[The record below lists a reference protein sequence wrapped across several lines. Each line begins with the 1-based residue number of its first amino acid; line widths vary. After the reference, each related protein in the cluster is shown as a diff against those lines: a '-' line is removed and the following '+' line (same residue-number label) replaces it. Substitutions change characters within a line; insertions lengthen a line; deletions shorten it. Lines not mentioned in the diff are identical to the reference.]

1 MSVDLVRMPLAFQ
14 YSPNRGQRRGLCRP
28 QKLDSGLLPAVV
40 DGSPFWRPSY
50 LDKNRGADANR
61 HNSVMC
67 TPRLAVNRTSPPWC
81 SFGLLSGTSLVHAFG
96 KSHRLSRIGAQFEHR
111 SAGFFRRAQEGSR
124 LAHKRHR
131 RSAPLVLLGQQ
142 APGVE
147 RILGA
152 GDGWR
157 KYRLAQRF
165 VARARLWYIVG
176 SAMSPGVRLA
186 HLCASLLRRRRAA
199 FNSMFTHFLRARL
212 SCCVAPVTIDVGQWV
227 LFCLLSLTPMSLNV
241 YSLGWK
247 TSGGVSSAAFRASL
261 QELRFGGRGAIL

>member
-1 MSVDLVRMPLAFQ
+1 MSKAARSLRSWTPGRPSPALAPRADQARHPVRVRSRTYGPEHRSRSQFRVSVDLVRMPLAFQ

-40 DGSPFWRPSY
+40 DGSPFCRPSY

-96 KSHRLSRIGAQFEHR
+96 KSHRLSCIGAQFEYR

-186 HLCASLLRRRRAA
+186 H
-199 FNSMFTHFLRARL
+199 
-212 SCCVAPVTIDVGQWV
+212 
-227 LFCLLSLTPMSLNV
+227 
-241 YSLGWK
+241 
-247 TSGGVSSAAFRASL
+247 
-261 QELRFGGRGAIL
+261 